1 MQWSFGAF
9 LDDTFDPT
17 DNHTFELYSELD
29 GTKIVYEGFEGSPNV
44 EWTALD
50 FGSRD
55 ILSSY
60 FNMRHCEACAFVF
73 DPRDAASF
81 EAVKHYYENFLRER
95 SLERADCYQ
104 HCSIC
109 VPRPSFK
116 GLVFVIA
123 NKIEGDAAWAVT
135 RQEVEDFCAS
145 IEATFVPMSAKTGEG
160 GGIEL
165 LKALS
170 RVILLRRLHHI
181 STAESVQV
189 IDGEMRLGSPSLQR
203 NEDFLY

>member
-1 MQWSFGAF
+1 MFK
-9 LDDTFDPT
+9 
-17 DNHTFELYSELD
+17 LYSELD

-50 FGSRD
+50 FDSRD

-81 EAVKHYYENFLRER
+81 DAVRHYYENFLLER

-104 HCSIC
+104 HCSPC

-123 NKIEGDAAWAVT
+123 NKIEEDAAWAVT
-135 RQEVEDFCAS
+135 RQEAEDFCAS

-160 GGIEL
+160 GGVEL

-170 RVILLRRLHHI
+170 RLILLRRLHHI
-181 STAESVQV
+181 STAESAQV
-189 IDGEMRLGSPSLQR
+189 IDGGTRLASTNLQHR